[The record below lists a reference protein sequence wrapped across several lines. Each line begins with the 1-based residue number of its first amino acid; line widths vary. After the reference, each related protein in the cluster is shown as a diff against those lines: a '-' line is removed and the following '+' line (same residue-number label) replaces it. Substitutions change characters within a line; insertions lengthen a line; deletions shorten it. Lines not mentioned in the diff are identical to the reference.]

1 MAHHGEAHLTES
13 DTKKLGS
20 QAFGLFTLP
29 LAVGIAGLC
38 LAALIALMTSS
49 GEGRGLERFAHAYLW
64 AYVYIASLSFGC
76 FALIFISTLFRGHWQ
91 ILFRRVWEI
100 FAMQWLPLLL
110 VLALPIVFFAAR
122 TDGLLYSWNKPTENG
137 ELQHTHQ
144 IVALTD
150 PALIEEFGIYPPN
163 YFIDKPG
170 AYEALK
176 PLQHQKNPFTNPS
189 LGDTHGMEQVYG
201 GHDDHEGHEGHGHDD
216 HEGHLHGSLDEATTT
231 STNSAETSATEPG
244 DAGHGD
250 EHAAHNNPLIEG
262 KLPYLDLPFWT
273 VRVLGYCVFLGLL
286 MRVYHGRSIKM
297 DTEES
302 DDVRAALTRAN
313 EKMVSW
319 GTILFGCVLT
329 FFSFDLAMSLDP
341 TWYST
346 MYGIRYFAGC
356 MIGALSLTVVVFRV
370 LQAKGF
376 LSSVN
381 QQHYHDL
388 GKLMFA
394 MTFFWTYVTFS
405 QYMLIWYA
413 SVPGELPYFTVR
425 GASTV
430 EGSTNAFTLISLFLI
445 FGHFLF
451 PWCFLLSRHIKL
463 NLKTLTFIA
472 GWMLFAHAVDIY
484 WDIMAEFDNQFIF
497 GGLGNFL
504 IDLGCLVG
512 LVGLFLAFSA
522 KLAAKMHL
530 VPIQDPRVAR
540 SISHENLY

>member
-49 GEGRGLERFAHAYLW
+49 GDGRGLERFAHAYLW

-110 VLALPIVFFAAR
+110 VLALPIIVFAAR
-122 TDGLLYSWNKPTENG
+122 NDGMLYSWRKPTDSG
-137 ELQHTHQ
+137 QLQHTHQ
-144 IVALTD
+144 IVALSD
-150 PALIEEFGIYPPN
+150 PTLIKKYGTEYPPN
-163 YFIDKPG
+163 YFIDKPDE
-170 AYEALK
+170 YEDLK
-176 PLQHQKNPFTNPS
+176 PLQHQKNPFSNPS
-189 LGDTHGMEQVYG
+189 LGDTHGMEQVHG
-201 GHDDHEGHEGHGHDD
+201 DHSDHEGQDEHGHDE
-216 HEGHLHGSLDEATTT
+216 HEGHLHSRLNDATT
-231 STNSAETSATEPG
+231 STNSAETSASEEH
-244 DAGHGD
+244 DAHGD
-250 EHAAHNNPLIEG
+250 HSGAHNNPLIEG
-262 KLPYLDLPFWT
+262 KLPYLNLPFWS
-273 VRVLGYCVFLGLL
+273 VRVLGYCVFLGVL

-302 DDVRAALTRAN
+302 SDVRASLTRSN

-356 MIGALSLTVVVFRV
+356 MIGALSLTVVTFRV

-376 LSSVN
+376 LTSVN
-381 QQHYHDL
+381 KQHYHDL

-413 SVPGELPYFTVR
+413 SVPAELPYFTVR

-430 EGSTNAFTLISLFLI
+430 EGSTNAYTLISLFLI

-530 VPIQDPRVAR
+530 VPIQDPRLAR